1 MKIGSLKKVSGIKV
15 KKSRGKARE
24 LQFDTAVDADN
35 IALIRFKINACLHA
49 AGAKKV
55 NAQYGDNGF
64 EIKGSGFSLVSF
76 F

>member
-1 MKIGSLKKVSGIKV
+1 MKIENLEKVSGIKV
-15 KKSRGKARE
+15 KKSRGKARK
-24 LQFDTAVDADN
+24 LQFDTAVDANN
-35 IALIRFKINACLHA
+35 IALIRFKINLCLHA

-55 NAQYGDNGF
+55 DARYGGDGF